1 MVNSQTF
8 GILIAINCNKR
19 NYNAIKRNYD
29 AIKRKLKEAEGVTLR
44 ELSKYCGLHRRLEQ
58 NKQMLSALYIAA
70 GLGAQEITGMP
81 HTPGTS
87 DKVGSLVLEIDD
99 VKKRIA
105 CLETECAKEKE
116 LLEKCLCAIE
126 DDHTRMIFRLRF
138 LHCMTWAQVSEAI
151 GGRNTE
157 KSVKNICYRYLQ
169 SWGGVGRSE
178 P

>member
-44 ELSKYCGLHRRLEQ
+44 ELSKYYRLHRRLEQ

-81 HTPGTS
+81 HASGTS

-138 LHCMTWAQVSEAI
+138 LHCMTWSQVAESV
-151 GGRNTE
+151 GGRNTAS
-157 KSVKNICYRYLQ
+157 SVRAICYRHLK
-169 SWGGVGRSE
+169 SCSSVNTCER
-178 P
+178 

>member
-1 MVNSQTF
+1 M
-8 GILIAINCNKR
+8 
-19 NYNAIKRNYD
+19 
-29 AIKRKLKEAEGVTLR
+29 TLR

-138 LHCMTWAQVSEAI
+138 LHCMTWSQVAESV
-151 GGRNTE
+151 GGRNTAS
-157 KSVKNICYRYLQ
+157 SVRAICYRHLK
-169 SWGGVGRSE
+169 SCSSVNTCER
-178 P
+178 

>member
-44 ELSKYCGLHRRLEQ
+44 ELSKYYGLHRRLEQ

-116 LLEKCLCAIE
+116 LLEKRLCTIE

-138 LHCMTWAQVSEAI
+138 LHCMTWAQVADTI
-151 GGRNTE
+151 GGGNSATN
-157 KSVKNICYRYLQ
+157 VKLICYRYLK
-169 SWGGVGRSE
+169 SCTHVNPRE

>member
-1 MVNSQTF
+1 M
-8 GILIAINCNKR
+8 IAINCNKR

-138 LHCMTWAQVSEAI
+138 LHCMTWSQVAESV
-151 GGRNTE
+151 GGRNTAS
-157 KSVKNICYRYLQ
+157 SVRAICYRHLK
-169 SWGGVGRSE
+169 SCSSVNTCER
-178 P
+178 

>member
-29 AIKRKLKEAEGVTLR
+29 AIRRKLKEAEGVTLR
-44 ELSKYCGLHRRLEQ
+44 ELSKYYRLHRRLEQ

-81 HTPGTS
+81 HAPGTA
-87 DKVGSLVLEIDD
+87 DKVCGLVVEIDD
-99 VKKRIA
+99 
-105 CLETECAKEKE
+105 LETRIDVLRKECAGEKKT
-116 LLEKCLCAIE
+116 LEKHIDTIK

-138 LHCMTWAQVSEAI
+138 LHCMTWAQVADTI
-151 GGRNTE
+151 GGGNTATN
-157 KSVKNICYRYLQ
+157 VKLICYRYLK
-169 SWGGVGRSE
+169 SCTHVNPRE

>member
-44 ELSKYCGLHRRLEQ
+44 ELSKYYKLHRRLEQ

-81 HTPGTS
+81 HASGTS

-157 KSVKNICYRYLQ
+157 KSVKNIFFRYL
-169 SWGGVGRSE
+169 
-178 P
+178 

>member
-29 AIKRKLKEAEGVTLR
+29 AIKHKLKEAEGVTLR

-138 LHCMTWAQVSEAI
+138 LHCMTWSQVAESV
-151 GGRNTE
+151 GGRNTAS
-157 KSVKNICYRYLQ
+157 SVRAICYRHLK
-169 SWGGVGRSE
+169 SCSSVNTCER
-178 P
+178 